1 MPSSTFYINGPTL
14 SLATAVFTDAAMT
27 VCAADGYYSDG
38 SVVRYQSSCSL
49 LPEAMCPDCIP
60 LCGDNN
66 IEYNVTPGIG
76 LIHVYIDT
84 GSALGA
90 IVVRFNPYTIP
101 IGFISQFG
109 MLSYNGFSSNL
120 HGWLQGTANLPTFV
134 GETALDCGIVAGSP
148 YTLDEYAYQGTGFV
162 PLMTTASASVGA
174 GQMQTTTVAPT
185 QCVMVIPKL
194 DNTFTIVNNMFYS
207 ICGSPGQFDIEVA
220 CPAPLYNWKGGK
232 VKATATEACLTPA
245 DKTYYYVHVNGS
257 GGVLGL
263 YDIVFS
269 DPNGQSPLTAG
280 YYSTGSMSGSWS
292 WVEVDANGVVISFGS
307 CYPTSF
313 YGVKRCF
320 DALSYAII
328 GVPAPLS
335 LGDFVEL
342 AEYPGCVW
350 YVFDE
355 PVGPA
360 TATFL
365 QMSDGCD
372 SQCSSFGVKNTSS
385 SPVEL
390 IYTDCD
396 GNAVSGIFIAG
407 NDKITVCARQ
417 FDPVLTPPELDV
429 TWNDCECLYT
439 FVYKIALCGDPS
451 VEFIASSTYAIDP
464 SFLVQIT
471 INEYKF
477 CWFEIVEE
485 STDYPTTNITS
496 DNNGAFNCNSTC
508 VRYELENT
516 DVVNI
521 QVNYTT
527 CDSTPSNIT
536 LFPGGT
542 TTICALANSLTWTG
556 SLNVELIACDC
567 TT

>member
-27 VCAADGYYSDG
+27 TCAADGYYSDG
-38 SVVRYQSSCSL
+38 SVVRYQSACSL
-49 LPEAMCPDCIP
+49 LPEAMCPECIP

-66 IEYNVTPGIG
+66 IVYNVTPGIG
-76 LIHVYIDT
+76 LVHVYIDT

-90 IVVRFNPYTIP
+90 IVIRFNPYTIP
-101 IGFISQFG
+101 IGFLSQFG
-109 MLSYNGFSSNL
+109 TLSYNGFSSNL

-162 PLMTTASASVGA
+162 PLMTTVSVSVGA

-185 QCVMVIPKL
+185 ECVMVIPKL
-194 DNTFTIVNNMFYS
+194 DNTFTVVNNMFYS

-220 CPAPLYNWKGGK
+220 CPAPLNDWKGGK
-232 VKATATEACLTPA
+232 IKGTATEACLTPA

-269 DPNGQSPLTAG
+269 DPNGQSPLSAG

-292 WVEVDANGVVISFGS
+292 WVQVDANGVVIAFGS
-307 CYPTSF
+307 CEPTSF
-313 YGVKRCF
+313 YEVTKCY
-320 DALSYAII
+320 DYLSTEII

-342 AEYPGCVW
+342 VEHPGCVW
-350 YVFDE
+350 YVTGTA
-355 PVGPA
+355 VAPA
-360 TATFL
+360 TATFF
-365 QMSDGCD
+365 QMGVDCE
-372 SQCSSFGVKNTSS
+372 SQCSKYSLKNLSA
-385 SPVEL
+385 SPAEL

-396 GNAVSGIFIAG
+396 GNAVSGIYMAG
-407 NDKITVCARQ
+407 SDKIFICARTI
-417 FDPVLTPPELDV
+417 DPIVLPPAIEV
-429 TWNDCECLYT
+429 TLSGCICDYT
-439 FVYKIALCGDPS
+439 FVYKVALCGDSS
-451 VEFIASSTYAIDP
+451 VEFIVSSAYAVDP
-464 SFLVQIT
+464 AFLVKIT
-471 INEYKF
+471 VPEYQD

-485 STDYPTTNITS
+485 STAYPTANIVS
-496 DNNGAFNCNSTC
+496 DNAGAFDCDSVC
-508 VRYELENT
+508 VRYKITNT
-516 DVVNI
+516 DVVSV

-527 CDSTPSNIT
+527 CDFTPSNIIV
-536 LFPGGT
+536 PVGGIAY
-542 TTICALANSLTWTG
+542 ICAISNTPTTMG
-556 SLNVELIACDC
+556 SALIEFDQCNC
-567 TT
+567 S